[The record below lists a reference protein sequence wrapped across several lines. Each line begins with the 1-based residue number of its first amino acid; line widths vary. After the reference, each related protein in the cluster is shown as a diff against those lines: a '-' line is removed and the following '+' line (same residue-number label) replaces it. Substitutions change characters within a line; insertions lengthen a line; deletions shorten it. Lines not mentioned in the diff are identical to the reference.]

1 MNWYYALN
9 GQQQGPVSELDL
21 SQLVASG
28 TINGATLIWS
38 DGLADWQPLA
48 QALPG
53 ALSVVPVNAPQ
64 IGGFAVPAAQK
75 DLYVQQMREGVSP
88 TMPGTMEFAGFWL
101 RLVAKLIDSLI
112 LMVPNFAVQF
122 AIGLGPGSMANPPA
136 QEVDPAQLA
145 LTLGAL
151 AFSVGLSVAYQTIL
165 VSKYGATW
173 GKMALGLKIV
183 NEDGSKVRTGRAFGR
198 VFAEILSGMTCYIG
212 YIIVAFDSEKR
223 SLHDH
228 ICATRVIKSR

>member
-1 MNWYYALN
+1 
-9 GQQQGPVSELDL
+9 
-21 SQLVASG
+21 
-28 TINGATLIWS
+28 
-38 DGLADWQPLA
+38 
-48 QALPG
+48 LPG

-88 TMPGTMEFAGFWL
+88 TMPGTMEYAGFWL

-112 LMVPNFAVQF
+112 LMVPNFAIQF
-122 AIGLGPGSMANPPA
+122 AVGLGPGNMANPSA
-136 QEVDPAQLA
+136 QEVDPAQMA
-145 LTLGAL
+145 LMLGTV
-151 AFSVGLSVAYQTIL
+151 AFSIGLSVAYQTIL

-183 NEDGSKVRTGRAFGR
+183 NEDGSKIRTGRAFGR

>member
-1 MNWYYALN
+1 M
-9 GQQQGPVSELDL
+9 
-21 SQLVASG
+21 
-28 TINGATLIWS
+28 
-38 DGLADWQPLA
+38 
-48 QALPG
+48 
-53 ALSVVPVNAPQ
+53 
-64 IGGFAVPAAQK
+64 
-75 DLYVQQMREGVSP
+75 
-88 TMPGTMEFAGFWL
+88 
-101 RLVAKLIDSLI
+101 
-112 LMVPNFAVQF
+112 
-122 AIGLGPGSMANPPA
+122 
-136 QEVDPAQLA
+136 
-145 LTLGAL
+145 
-151 AFSVGLSVAYQTIL
+151 AYQTIL